1 MEGQLPLINIL
12 LYIISVIRIVSELR
26 IVESLYGPELLHL
39 RILKMAPLFR
49 SLVLVILL
57 DQILNFDVEV
67 VVVGLQIRL
76 ISLALEF
83 LLPSVK

>member
-12 LYIISVIRIVSELR
+12 LYIIPVIRKLSELR

-39 RILKMAPLFR
+39 LMLEMAPLFR

-57 DQILNFDVEV
+57 DQILDFDVEV

>member
-1 MEGQLPLINIL
+1 MESQLPLINIL

>member
-12 LYIISVIRIVSELR
+12 LYIIPVIRKLSELR

-39 RILKMAPLFR
+39 LMLEMAPLFR

-57 DQILNFDVEV
+57 DQILDFDVEV

-76 ISLALEF
+76 IS
-83 LLPSVK
+83 

>member
-12 LYIISVIRIVSELR
+12 LYIISVIRKLSELR
-26 IVESLYGPELLHL
+26 IVESLYGPKLLHL
-39 RILKMAPLFR
+39 WIFEMAPLFC

-57 DQILNFDVEV
+57 DQILDFDVEV
-67 VVVGLQIRL
+67 VVVGLKIRL